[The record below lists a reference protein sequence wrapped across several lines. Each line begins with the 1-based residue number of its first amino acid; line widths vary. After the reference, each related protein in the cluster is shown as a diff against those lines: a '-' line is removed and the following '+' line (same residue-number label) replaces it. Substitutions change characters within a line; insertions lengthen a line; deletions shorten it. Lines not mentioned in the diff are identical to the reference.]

1 VAKILAKP
9 NDTLS
14 DFFPHSRCK
23 KKKKKKPS
31 QAGKPVHEP
40 SQMGKRGLAWPGLA
54 DPTIFALFYYFLN

>member
-1 VAKILAKP
+1 MQ
-9 NDTLS
+9 
-14 DFFPHSRCK
+14 
-23 KKKKKKPS
+23 KKKKKPS